1 MQEIRRGRED
11 RIHTKQRNIRFPHD
25 VQVHRVER
33 DHGQDPCEDRRDL
46 ELRVK
51 NTGHDTGQKTAES
64 TGCNGKPWRRAG
76 CDHGCCDSTAQRE
89 AAFAGHIRYIQ
100 YAEGKKYA
108 DGQDGPHE
116 PLGNGGKC

>member
-1 MQEIRRGRED
+1 M
-11 RIHTKQRNIRFPHD
+11 
-25 VQVHRVER
+25 QVHRVER

-46 ELRVK
+46 KFRVK

-64 TGCNGKPWRRAG
+64 AGCNGKPWRSAG

-108 DGQDGPHE
+108 DGQDRPHE